1 MIIRCLFKFCVKQK
15 ENYLPVIS
23 FLHPLLSSGTTSLTN
38 KKKGILSLFN
48 FTNVSSD
55 DSLDWKDYGVDDIV
69 KRVVESD
76 KLNNGA
82 IILMHNGA
90 KYTADALE
98 SVITGLQDKGY
109 ELVPISQLIYKDK
122 YHMKADGT
130 QVSGE

>member
-1 MIIRCLFKFCVKQK
+1 M
-15 ENYLPVIS
+15 PVIS
-23 FLHPLLSSGTTSLTN
+23 FLHSLLPAGTIPITN
-38 KKKGILSLFN
+38 KKKGVLSLLN
-48 FTNVSSD
+48 FTNVSSE

-69 KRVVESD
+69 KRVVESG

-90 KYTADALE
+90 KYTADALD
-98 SVITGLQDKGY
+98 SVITGFQDKGY

>member
-1 MIIRCLFKFCVKQK
+1 M
-15 ENYLPVIS
+15 
-23 FLHPLLSSGTTSLTN
+23 HPLLPSGTIPITN

-48 FTNVSSD
+48 FTYVSRE
-55 DSLDWKDYGVDDIV
+55 DSLDWKDYGADDIV
-69 KRVVESD
+69 RRVVESD
-76 KLNNGA
+76 KLKNGS

-90 KYTADALE
+90 KFTADALDA
-98 SVITGLQDKGY
+98 VITGLQDKGY